1 MSKRPRRNC
10 VFCNGTAGSRE
21 HALPD
26 WLAKAMEREN
36 EPVLPA
42 ILNSNLGWETQGDY
56 RATGNL
62 ITKRV
67 CGDCNG
73 GWMCELESSV
83 KNIIGDWVNPGREN
97 LDKESL
103 AVDKDQLAILNRWL
117 IKTAICLSHVAPRGE
132 SEKLPNEAP
141 AWSFNNHVPPSCLV
155 YAAWIKEPAFMMK
168 VARGFRIFN
177 GGKFFENQ
185 IHRHSFDF
193 SIQLNHLAIRIVNAP
208 DADWMVMTCRNSR
221 GNLCTPRFWSHGI
234 QPPEI
239 KNDIVVFDGFEH
251 FTKVCTVTTSPTP
264 SIHPDEAEKASR
276 SLQSIIP

>member
-1 MSKRPRRNC
+1 MSKRPNRNC

-26 WLAKAMEREN
+26 WLAKAMGREN

-42 ILNSNLGWETQGDY
+42 ILNSNLSWETHGDF

-67 CGDCNG
+67 CHTCNT
-73 GWMCELESSV
+73 GWMCDLEAEIKS
-83 KNIIGDWVNPGREN
+83 IICEWVTPGREI
-97 LDKESL
+97 LDPESL
-103 AVDKDQLAILNRWL
+103 TITKDQLAVLNRWL
-117 IKTAICLSHVAPRGE
+117 IKTAICLSHVAPRGQN
-132 SEKLPNEAP
+132 EKMPIDAT
-141 AWSFNNHVPPSCLV
+141 AWSLNNQVPTSCLV

-168 VARGFRIFN
+168 IARGFRIFN
-177 GGKFFENQ
+177 GGKFFGNQ
-185 IHRHSFDF
+185 IHKHSFDF

-221 GNLCTPRFWSHGI
+221 DVLCTPRFWSHNI

-239 KNDIVVFDGFEH
+239 ENDIVIFDGFEH
-251 FTKVCTVTTSPTP
+251 FTKVCTVTTEPTP
-264 SIHPDEAEKASR
+264 FIHPDEAEKASR
-276 SLQSIIP
+276 SLQSLIL